1 MSNWKEEA
9 ITRYAELEALKKAV
23 QEAMRNDGDL
33 ETAKL
38 AREIADADVRAF
50 EQGYTDK
57 IGELEE
63 KIENVRILLQQ
74 DWDIKDKTYKCDA
87 GSATIRT
94 TKSLCVLDKSRL
106 IATLIKLDKLPASI
120 RSWDLTVL
128 RKLKDVDLIPDD
140 QVDYEERQNM
150 IIRGSSK

>member
-9 ITRYAELEALKKAV
+9 IAKYAELEAQKKVVIKVMLEDNDLK
-23 QEAMRNDGDL
+23 
-33 ETAKL
+33 TARISVENAAAHL
-38 AREIADADVRAF
+38 SAF
-50 EQGYTDK
+50 EEAYNAK
-57 IGELEE
+57 IEELNEE
-63 KIENVRILLQQ
+63 IENVRILLQQ